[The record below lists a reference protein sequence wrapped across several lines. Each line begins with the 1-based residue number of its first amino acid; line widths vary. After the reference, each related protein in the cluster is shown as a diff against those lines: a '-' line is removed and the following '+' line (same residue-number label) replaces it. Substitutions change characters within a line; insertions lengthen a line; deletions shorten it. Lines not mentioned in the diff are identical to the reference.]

1 VTRKH
6 EEEGLTWFD
15 RAIEIDPEYGR
26 AHAWRACALATL
38 MEWTGEQ
45 ETWRE
50 CMDSAEKAFDLDP
63 NEGEVH
69 RILGSI
75 NLINRKFDKAEYHF
89 NRGLELNPNNAYIAA
104 KTAALYSYTGR
115 PEKALKL
122 LALADRLDPTL
133 PDYCREEA
141 VVANYVLKRH
151 ANVVAAAAAMNRLTR
166 RAAVYAAA
174 ASADGEKTNREAA
187 VRELMR
193 IDPDFSIKEFVAG
206 EPYKDN
212 AQREALKS
220 DLAALGLP
228 A

>member
-1 VTRKH
+1 
-6 EEEGLTWFD
+6 
-15 RAIEIDPEYGR
+15 
-26 AHAWRACALATL
+26 
-38 MEWTGEQ
+38 MEWTGAQ
-45 ETWRE
+45 EMWTD
-50 CMDSAEKAFDLDP
+50 CMRSAEKAFDLDP

-115 PEKALKL
+115 PEKSLEL
-122 LALADRLDPTL
+122 LALANRLDPTL

-141 VVANYVLKRH
+141 VVANHVLKRH
-151 ANVVAAAAAMNRLTR
+151 ADAVAAAAAMNRLTR

-174 ASADGEKTNREAA
+174 SSGHCENIDREAA
-187 VRELMR
+187 IRELLR
-193 IDPDFSIKEFVAG
+193 IDPDFSIKEFVAA
-206 EPYKDN
+206 EPYRDG
-212 AQREALKS
+212 AQREALRS